1 MADTSPQQLAGRLLT
16 TFGLVWLVL
25 FFVANSGA
33 IGNSGFSRAVL
44 QAGLFFPLI
53 VLFVGRRLNRSGR
66 RTSRTEETPTPPAPR
81 PRRRVPEPRVPKPAT
96 ARKPDPIVVPQTSDD
111 DLAAAIGF
119 DDSGAKS
126 DQSETAAEVK
136 SEPME
141 EQPMSSK
148 DMIADAR
155 RQLDLDH

>member
-1 MADTSPQQLAGRLLT
+1 M
-16 TFGLVWLVL
+16 
-25 FFVANSGA
+25 
-33 IGNSGFSRAVL
+33 
-44 QAGLFFPLI
+44 
-53 VLFVGRRLNRSGR
+53 
-66 RTSRTEETPTPPAPR
+66 
-81 PRRRVPEPRVPKPAT
+81 
-96 ARKPDPIVVPQTSDD
+96 VPQTSDD